1 MLRGA
6 EAPGAG
12 DRAGDEPQQ
21 ALQGRQRDSPAP
33 GSQADVGAASY
44 NRGGTTEAGVHDQVP
59 CGPVRGGHPEHH
71 DGVLRA
77 QDAAPRL
84 PGPSKPTR
92 KRRGRL
98 PARG

>member
-33 GSQADVGAASY
+33 GSQADVRAASY
-44 NRGGTTEAGVHDQVP
+44 NRGGY
-59 CGPVRGGHPEHH
+59 
-71 DGVLRA
+71 
-77 QDAAPRL
+77 
-84 PGPSKPTR
+84 
-92 KRRGRL
+92 
-98 PARG
+98 